1 MDLILIGTGFSIIC
15 LILSLIYSIELLN
28 YSKLKASERHLW
40 SFLTSYLLM
49 ICISFIIISVVEFF
63 ELMSDIAGE
72 KLSLGLPNM
81 FVYVSAV
88 LPILIFAHVFAVI
101 RAIKIM
107 EFNVENFDLN
117 RVGLL
122 MIYVIAFWLLA
133 AELPEHFPFV
143 EIIVLLSELVYVA
156 SFPVLLLLLY
166 FTLKEKRIEHAIVQ
180 LPLNSV
186 DKLVGI
192 PLASSIFSLA
202 VFMGINGYMDEY
214 NLLEAFSIAVF
225 IISGELY
232 RRSIF
237 KMRRLFS

>member
-1 MDLILIGTGFSIIC
+1 MDLISIGTGFSIIC
-15 LILSLIYSIELLN
+15 LILSLIYFIELLN

-72 KLSLGLPNM
+72 ELSLSLPNM
-81 FVYVSAV
+81 FVYVSA
-88 LPILIFAHVFAVI
+88 F
-101 RAIKIM
+101 
-107 EFNVENFDLN
+107 
-117 RVGLL
+117 
-122 MIYVIAFWLLA
+122 LA

-143 EIIVLLSELVYVA
+143 EIIVLLLELVYVA